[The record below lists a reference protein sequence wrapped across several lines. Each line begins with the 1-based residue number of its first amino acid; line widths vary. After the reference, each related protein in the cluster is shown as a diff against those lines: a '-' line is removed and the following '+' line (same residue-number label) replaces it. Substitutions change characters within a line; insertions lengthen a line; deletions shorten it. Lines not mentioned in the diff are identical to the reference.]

1 MRLVIVSNR
10 LPVTFHGDMSGAGF
24 KRSIGGLV
32 TGIESYIGRIDKG
45 ETPFDDYLWVGWP
58 GVSVKKSEQS
68 NLHSYCL
75 REFKYLPVFLS
86 EEIIEEY
93 YCGFCNK
100 TIWPL
105 FHYFPNY
112 VHHNKLLW
120 DSYQEAN
127 NLFFLTLKEYLQKD
141 DVIWVHDYHLMLL
154 PQLIRKE
161 FPEAIISFF
170 LHIPFPEFDIFRHLS
185 KPEQT
190 DILEGLLGANVL
202 GFHTYGYAH
211 DFLQCVYKVLKL
223 DNTQH
228 ELIRE
233 DRRIKV
239 DIFPMGIDYRN
250 IRDIALSKAC
260 EEARMEIVNDF
271 TGYKLILSIDRLDY
285 TKGILNRLKAF
296 DMLLAMFPEWRGKV
310 VLLLVV
316 APSRREISYYGQ
328 IKHSIDEWVGRING
342 TYGTYTWT
350 PVVYQYRQVDLLD
363 LCALYAASDIALV
376 TPLKDGMNLMAKEY
390 LAAHTDKKGVLIL
403 SEMAGAVHELA
414 GAISVNPY
422 NIEEMVQALVK
433 GLTMDGEVQYASNEK
448 MHERLENYDVVKWAH
463 EIMEATLKSN
473 KQKHFRSAKILN
485 RETKDHIIHQ
495 YKIAESCLFL
505 LDYDGTLSPFARRPE
520 LAKPNVELLQ
530 LLKKISGKTGNKVVI
545 VSGRDRQTLEHWFGG
560 YDISFCADLGAWVNG
575 NNDWEMLYEFD
586 RAWKGNIKPLLN
598 KYASRLPF
606 SYVEEKECAFVLDYR
621 MADPELRNLRISELT
636 GELQADT
643 NLTPHLDVLQGENSF
658 IIRNAGSNKGT
669 AVTYWLDKH
678 RYDFI
683 LAIGDDDVD
692 EELFAAL
699 PKDAYTVRV
708 GTNKTAAKYY
718 TPEQHLAVDLL
729 GDLIL

>member
-10 LPVTFHGDMSGAGF
+10 LPVTFQQDVFGAGF

-32 TGIESYIGRIDKG
+32 TGIESYIERIDKG
-45 ETPFDDYLWVGWP
+45 ETPFEDYLWVGWP
-58 GVSVKKSEQS
+58 GVSVKKSEQG
-68 NLHSYCL
+68 NLRSYCI
-75 REFKYLPVFLS
+75 REYRYLPVFLS

-93 YCGFCNK
+93 YCGFCNR

-112 VHHNKLLW
+112 VHHNRLSW
-120 DSYQEAN
+120 DAYQEAN
-127 NLFFLTLKEYLQKD
+127 SLFFLTLKEYLQKD

-161 FPEAIISFF
+161 FPEAIVSFF

-190 DILEGLLGANVL
+190 SILEGLLGADVL
-202 GFHTYGYAH
+202 GFHTYGYAN

-228 ELIRE
+228 ELIRG
-233 DRRIKV
+233 DRRIKI
-239 DIFPMGIDYRN
+239 DIFPMGIDYNKIRN
-250 IRDIALSKAC
+250 VALSDAC
-260 EEARMEIVNDF
+260 EQARMEISNDF
-271 TGYKLILSIDRLDY
+271 AGYKLILSIDRLDY

-296 DMLLAMFPEWRGKV
+296 DRLLAEFPEWRGKV
-310 VLLLVV
+310 LLLLVV

-328 IKHSIDEWVGRING
+328 IKRCIDEWVGSING
-342 TYGTYTWT
+342 TYGTYTWV
-350 PVVYQYRQVDLLD
+350 PVIYQYRQIDLLD

-390 LAAHTDKKGVLIL
+390 LAARTDKKGVLIL

-414 GAISVNPY
+414 DAITVNPY
-422 NIEEMVQALVK
+422 NIEEMVSALVK
-433 GLTMDGEVQYASNEK
+433 GLTMSGAEQYASNER

-463 EIMEATLKSN
+463 EIMETTLKGS
-473 KQKHFRSAKILN
+473 KRKPLRRAKILDRN
-485 RETKDHIIHQ
+485 SRDHIIHQ
-495 YKIAESCLFL
+495 YRKAASCLFL
-505 LDYDGTLSPFARRPE
+505 LDYDGTLSPFASRPE
-520 LAKPNVELLQ
+520 LAKPNVALLQ
-530 LLKKISGKTGNKVVI
+530 MLKKISEKAGNKVVI
-545 VSGRDRQTLEHWFGG
+545 VSGRDRQTLENWFRG

-575 NNDWEMLYEFD
+575 NNDWEMLYQFD
-586 RAWKGNIKPLLN
+586 RTWKGSIKPLLN
-598 KYASRLPF
+598 KYAARLPF

-621 MADPELRNLRISELT
+621 MADPELRNLRMCELT
-636 GELQADT
+636 GELQADANFT
-643 NLTPHLDVLQGENSF
+643 QHLDVLQGENSF
-658 IIRNAGSNKGT
+658 IIRNAGSNKGA
-669 AVTYWLDKH
+669 AVAYWLNKD

-699 PKDAYTVRV
+699 PEEAYTVRV
-708 GTNKTAAKYY
+708 GTHKTAAKYY

-729 GDLIL
+729 DDLIL